1 MMHDHRSHGSQLHC
15 KDFKDILC
23 VPLIQDVIEHLVICH
38 DGYASHLG
46 ANVHRVE
53 AMLAHVKTLE
63 MVYYD
68 RWKSEIYRE
77 EDGLGL
83 FKLLL
88 NACVPKTLR
97 NITIRFRTYDLRHLI
112 YQLQYANKKWLQER
126 IHHLSPQSVTFDV
139 SDTPAYGERISIT
152 EARMVENV
160 LEQSFP
166 ELYRQGIAKTVAPK
180 SECKFILAHTKLRCI
195 QYQITTN

>member
-38 DGYASHLG
+38 DQYASYSM
-46 ANVHRVE
+46 VDVPQVE

-63 MVYYD
+63 MVYENRVFVD
-68 RWKSEIYRE
+68 TDPKW
-77 EDGLGL
+77 DGLKL
-83 FKLLL
+83 FNFLL
-88 NACVPKTLR
+88 NACVPGTLR
-97 NITIRFRTYDLRHLI
+97 NITIRFHTYDLDYLI
-112 YQLQYANKKWLQER
+112 NQLQEADNKQLQNR
-126 IHHLSPQSVTFDV
+126 ILHLSPQSVTFDV